1 MSFLLYISRR
11 AEAPASPIVANWR
24 DTNQLGSWAL
34 STSAPCASGF
44 VRQHSTTTSLAVL
57 CSEGWAELP
66 LWTELLH
73 SLESATTFHQ
83 SRAGIVAAARR
94 ANGAFALL
102 AMDRGTGDAIILT
115 DSRGIHPVYW
125 YRSEAHVI
133 VGTQRHEVARACNA
147 EVDPVGIIE
156 RNAFGAPLG
165 TRSLYASVHRSAAGQ
180 LLEIRSDGGLL
191 DTLVV
196 SDDSIPTTPANPQE
210 AADELDRR
218 FSEAV
223 DKRLPPGNVTQLA
236 GISGGLDS
244 RVIVASLLRRQ
255 TPLSTFTFGR
265 PDTLDLR
272 VAVAFAESLGLNVE
286 CINFPE
292 CRRVS
297 FGMRIRL
304 VNRQNQSTNNSI
316 AYWSGDGGSVCVGGV
331 YLDEAIRSQFR
342 TLQPDALAETLFHR
356 HLVPIPRLLFSQSER
371 RVIRDT
377 ILQDLQHSITASDP
391 SKEGAAYRW
400 LLREDQRRH
409 LDEHFAFL
417 DLHSVHYL
425 LPFLDRGV
433 ITLMQSLP
441 EAWISRH
448 ELYMAWL
455 NRHLPE
461 CVALA
466 WQAYP
471 GHVACPHPLPAGIY
485 QWDHVSALRAQQA
498 SLAFS
503 RWQLSAPPQF
513 GDSRGHARR
522 WITKTTARL
531 ISHVNLSRGGTLRE
545 VAGDLN
551 SPESIGG
558 IHSPIRRD

>member
-102 AMDRGTGDAIILT
+102 AMDRVTGDAIILT

-125 YRSEAHVI
+125 HRSEEHII

-147 EVDPVGIIE
+147 QVDPVGIIE

-180 LLEIRSDGGLL
+180 LLEIRSDGGLV
-191 DTLVV
+191 DSLVV
-196 SDDSIPTTPANPQE
+196 SDDSLPTTPTNPQE
-210 AADELDRR
+210 AAEELDRR
-218 FSEAV
+218 FGEAV
-223 DKRLPPGNVTQLA
+223 DKRLPPGSAMQLA

-255 TPLSTFTFGR
+255 VPLSTLTFGR
-265 PDTLDLR
+265 SDTLEVK
-272 VAVAFAESLGLNVE
+272 VAVAFCESIGLHID
-286 CINFPE
+286 CWDFPK

-297 FGMRIRL
+297 FGMRIRQAL
-304 VNRQNQSTNNSI
+304 TQGGRAEKST

-331 YLDEAIRSQFR
+331 YLDESLRSEFL
-342 TLQPDALAETLFHR
+342 TLQPDALADSLFRR
-356 HLVPIPRLLFSQSER
+356 HLVAIPRLLFSRAER
-371 RVIRDT
+371 RVVRDT
-377 ILQDLQHSITASDP
+377 ILHDLQRSITDAEP
-391 SKEGAAYRW
+391 SREGAAFRW
-400 LLREDQRRH
+400 LVREDQRRH